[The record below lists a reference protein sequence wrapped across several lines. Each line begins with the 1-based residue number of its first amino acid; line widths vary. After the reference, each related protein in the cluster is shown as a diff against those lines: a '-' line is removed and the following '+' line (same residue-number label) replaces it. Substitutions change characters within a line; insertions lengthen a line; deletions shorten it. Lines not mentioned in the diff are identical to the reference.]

1 MSLSDEASLPAP
13 RSSPPSMWLQVTCT
27 VFTPAL
33 LNDFRFGFNRY
44 VLDYVPINF
53 VPNGGLGNELGV
65 PNSNV
70 TPREQN
76 LPIFSP
82 SDYLGVGQTRSL
94 PLYRRE
100 NTFQELDNLT
110 WTKGTH
116 TFKIGA
122 DFRRRQLT
130 IYQTNQGNGRFN
142 FSPAFTDSRKPAG
155 KGGDASP
162 SFILGF
168 PTLDAHDYTFQFPG
182 IRLNEFGMYFADD
195 WRVTKNLT
203 LNYGLRWD
211 YFSPPDEAFN
221 RWSNFDVVT
230 GQYLVAGVDGVNQNA
245 GVLKYWPKFWPT
257 LRICLPGATSY
268 SNTRRSRPLL
278 QCVGQRGGQHAS
290 CAQSAFRPDLANY
303 ARRHYGRSNGQR
315 RLSSLCSQSSFLLF
329 RMEPPPQWP
338 QTSVR
343 LTPSSST
350 LAWNRRLSHSTWY

>member
-1 MSLSDEASLPAP
+1 ML
-13 RSSPPSMWLQVTCT
+13 
-27 VFTPAL
+27 
-33 LNDFRFGFNRY
+33 
-44 VLDYVPINF
+44 
-53 VPNGGLGNELGV
+53 

-82 SDYLGVGQTRSL
+82 SGYLGVGQTRSL

-130 IYQTNQGNGRFN
+130 IYQTNEGNGRFN
-142 FSPAFTDSRKPAG
+142 FSPAFTDSREPAG
-155 KGGDASP
+155 KGGDAAA
-162 SFILGF
+162 SFILGY
-168 PTLDAHDYTFQFPG
+168 PTLDAHDYTYQFPG

-195 WRVTKNLT
+195 WRATKNLT

-221 RWSNFDVVT
+221 RWSNFDVAT

-245 GVLKYWPKFWPT
+245 GVLKYWPNFGP
-257 LRICLPGATSY
+257 RFGFAYQALPI
-268 SNTRRSRPLL
+268 
-278 QCVGQRGGQHAS
+278 Q
-290 CAQSAFRPDLANY
+290 
-303 ARRHYGRSNGQR
+303 
-315 RLSSLCSQSSFLLF
+315 
-329 RMEPPPQWP
+329 
-338 QTSVR
+338 
-343 LTPSSST
+343 
-350 LAWNRRLSHSTWY
+350 